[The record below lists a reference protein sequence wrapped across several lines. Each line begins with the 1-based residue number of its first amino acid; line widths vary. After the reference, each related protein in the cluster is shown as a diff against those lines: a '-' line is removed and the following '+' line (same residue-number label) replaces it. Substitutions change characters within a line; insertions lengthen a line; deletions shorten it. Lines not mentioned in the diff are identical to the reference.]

1 MLNFMHDYMV
11 TLHFSDDAVG
21 KEFPFG
27 IIGYWVIFLLGGGGK
42 DKSGWQCK
50 TDHSPQFTAKIKNDW
65 SYTFTP
71 LTQLHGVSR
80 NTFTLI
86 LHLGK
91 QGTRGNTV

>member
-1 MLNFMHDYMV
+1 MHDYMV
-11 TLHFSDDAVG
+11 TLHFSDDAFG

-27 IIGYWVIFLLGGGGK
+27 ISGYWALFLLVGGGK
-42 DKSGWQCK
+42 DKSVWQCK
-50 TDHSPQFTAKIKNDW
+50 TDHSPQFTGKIKDDW

-71 LTQLHGVSR
+71 LIRLHGVGR

-91 QGTRGNTV
+91 QGT